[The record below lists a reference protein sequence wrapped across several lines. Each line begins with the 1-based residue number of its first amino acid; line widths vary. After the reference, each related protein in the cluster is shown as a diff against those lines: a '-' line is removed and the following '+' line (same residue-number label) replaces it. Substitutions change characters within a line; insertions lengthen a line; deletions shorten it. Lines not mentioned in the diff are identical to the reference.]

1 MAVIEDVLVNV
12 DATVAAVGASAYDA
26 IGAAVLPVVQ
36 IGGTLVLVLV
46 GINLAIQAVP
56 MTLQNGLA
64 LIVRLMAIVIFVSS
78 FANFFIVYDAITGGP
93 ARFGAVVLAE
103 LTGGAVGD
111 LYEGLDALYERAVD
125 VGNEISENGG
135 FLAGP
140 LAGVLMFIIAALM
153 AVVSI
158 VVIAAAKLMIGV
170 LIMIAPIAI
179 AATLFKQSAPLFE
192 AFVKLA
198 LGFSFVPMLTAAMAG
213 FTITAADV
221 IVPDSITIE
230 TIGDITGFII
240 IMMLG
245 AGLMALVPSFAQSLA
260 QTGIGLGAIAASTQ
274 ARTAGMMGSSAQVA
288 GQGIGKA
295 AGVTSGAISAA
306 QGREPG
312 TGASSAQRAGYSA
325 ATRIQNLMAVQQR
338 ERAARRR

>member
-1 MAVIEDVLVNV
+1 MAVIEDVLTAV
-12 DATVAAVGASAYDA
+12 DTTVAAVGADAYDA
-26 IGAAVLPVVQ
+26 VGGAVLPVVQ
-36 IGGTLVLVLV
+36 IGGALVVVLV
-46 GINLAIQAVP
+46 GVNLAIQAIP
-56 MTLQNGLA
+56 MTVQNGLS
-64 LIVRLMAIVIFVSS
+64 LIVRLMLIVIFVSS
-78 FANFFIVYDAITGGP
+78 FGNFFVVYDALTGGP
-93 ARFGAVVLAE
+93 ARFGALVLNE
-103 LTGGAVGD
+103 LSSGTAGD
-111 LYEGLDALYERAVD
+111 LYEGLDNLYEGAVQ

-140 LAGVLMFIIAALM
+140 LAGVLMFIIASLM

-158 VVIAAAKLMIGV
+158 VVISAAKIMLGV

-198 LGFSFVPMLTAAMAG
+198 LGFAFVPMLTAAMAG
-213 FTITAADV
+213 FTITAGTI
-221 IVPDSITIE
+221 IVPPDATIE

-274 ARTAGMMGSSAQVA
+274 ARTAGMMGSGAQVA